1 VRDLHLLGE
10 VGEVE
15 HVQDGAR
22 HEDGVGGGQPRELGA
37 ELAQLRRVFFALVV
51 GRDLVALLDLH
62 ACITVSTA
70 VSRAGGNRSKKK
82 WAAAV
87 VSYKFAKAG
96 PVEVL
101 EDVEE
106 AVDEQR
112 IVLDELVV
120 LEDLAWDQL
129 TELRVD
135 GVVLLAGA
143 GSLGRRHGATG
154 S

>member
-1 VRDLHLLGE
+1 M
-10 VGEVE
+10 
-15 HVQDGAR
+15 
-22 HEDGVGGGQPRELGA
+22 P
-37 ELAQLRRVFFALVV
+37 
-51 GRDLVALLDLH
+51 
-62 ACITVSTA
+62 
-70 VSRAGGNRSKKK
+70 RAGGNRSKKK

-120 LEDLAWDQL
+120 LGDLARDQ
-129 TELRVD
+129 LRVD

-143 GSLGRRHGATG
+143 KSLGRHHGVAG

>member
-1 VRDLHLLGE
+1 MHYSKHWRGDVR
-10 VGEVE
+10 
-15 HVQDGAR
+15 
-22 HEDGVGGGQPRELGA
+22 
-37 ELAQLRRVFFALVV
+37 
-51 GRDLVALLDLH
+51 
-62 ACITVSTA
+62 A
-70 VSRAGGNRSKKK
+70 VPRAGGNRSKKK

-120 LEDLAWDQL
+120 LGDLAWDQL

-143 GSLGRRHGATG
+143 GSLGRRHGAAG